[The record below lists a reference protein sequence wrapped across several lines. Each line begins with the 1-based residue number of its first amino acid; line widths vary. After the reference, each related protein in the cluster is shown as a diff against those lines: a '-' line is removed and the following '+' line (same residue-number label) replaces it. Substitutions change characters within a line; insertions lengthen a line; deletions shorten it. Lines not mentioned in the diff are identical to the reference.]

1 MNIFKK
7 IFKWGSKTKEKSP
20 PVSVLAQVNLANIK
34 QFDDVWVKEN
44 DLIFEG
50 WVVKKEGGV
59 LFIVYTDNNK
69 KLQDALFKIE
79 RPLDRTQI
87 EDNGKILY
95 LNNYSSLHNWLID
108 TLIVIDIC
116 QLILIKVLILNIGT
130 LYTYL
135 EYYNHSI

>member
-20 PVSVLAQVNLANIK
+20 PVSVLSQINLANVK
-34 QFDDVWVKEN
+34 QFDDVWIKEN

-59 LFIVYTDNNK
+59 LFIVYTDSNK
-69 KLQDALFKIE
+69 KLQEISFKIE

-87 EDNGKILY
+87 ENNNKILY
-95 LNNYSSLHNWLID
+95 LN
-108 TLIVIDIC
+108 
-116 QLILIKVLILNIGT
+116 
-130 LYTYL
+130 
-135 EYYNHSI
+135 EYDV

>member
-34 QFDDVWVKEN
+34 QFDDVWIKEN

-95 LNNYSSLHNWLID
+95 LNKYD
-108 TLIVIDIC
+108 V
-116 QLILIKVLILNIGT
+116 
-130 LYTYL
+130 
-135 EYYNHSI
+135 